1 MGNKSPHPH
10 MGDDTQNTLENSTLH
25 NPLSI
30 TGPTKLGYFQSKAE
44 AMTLDRTTRTQN
56 SRLTSDMGPPANFL
70 PTFPSEAMQQ
80 IFPHRTVC
88 GTRDPLGESSLITAF
103 THSQHSRVSSSGGLS
118 PASAGV
124 SLTCPPVAQKSPPQ
138 RVLPLTK
145 STFYPGQRTLPHSAG
160 APAGSPVSR
169 VPLRPGLTHG
179 CLPSASS
186 RHASPPNSPP
196 LSLRPL
202 TCAAGSSAAR
212 SPWCCRQPPRPPQC
226 SILPKPALQTL
237 PHFRF
242 PPLPE
247 AVRRGGLSDVG
258 HVV

>member
-88 GTRDPLGESSLITAF
+88 GTRDPLGELITSFHPPSAFSSLFFGGAF
-103 THSQHSRVSSSGGLS
+103 PGLGRCLSNLSAGCPEESPTESVPSDQIHFLSRSADAPSLSRCSCRVACLAGPSPPGAYTRVSPLS
-118 PASAGV
+118 
-124 SLTCPPVAQKSPPQ
+124 K
-138 RVLPLTK
+138 
-145 STFYPGQRTLPHSAG
+145 F
-160 APAGSPVSR
+160 AP
-169 VPLRPGLTHG
+169 
-179 CLPSASS
+179 CLPTQFSS
-186 RHASPPNSPP
+186 S
-196 LSLRPL
+196 
-202 TCAAGSSAAR
+202 
-212 SPWCCRQPPRPPQC
+212 
-226 SILPKPALQTL
+226 
-237 PHFRF
+237 
-242 PPLPE
+242 
-247 AVRRGGLSDVG
+247 
-258 HVV
+258 

>member
-1 MGNKSPHPH
+1 MSPRSSLAGSLSP
-10 MGDDTQNTLENSTLH
+10 T
-25 NPLSI
+25 LSI
-30 TGPTKLGYFQSKAE
+30 L
-44 AMTLDRTTRTQN
+44 
-56 SRLTSDMGPPANFL
+56 
-70 PTFPSEAMQQ
+70 
-80 IFPHRTVC
+80 
-88 GTRDPLGESSLITAF
+88 ESLL
-103 THSQHSRVSSSGGLS
+103 RGGGGGLS

-160 APAGSPVSR
+160 APAAGSPVSR
-169 VPLRPGLTHG
+169 VPLRPELTHG

-247 AVRRGGLSDVG
+247 AARGGGGKATWVTWCCGALREARNRSGASRAASSGSSVSDSLSLTCLWTEYFLPDCLRVPQFLS
-258 HVV
+258 VVRLGKAWP